1 MNGSSHSVALIA
13 CPNGMGHARR
23 MTVLANSLVSL
34 GCDVSLFLPYYAK
47 DKLKVFLPDK
57 RIKKHFIK
65 IDSVE
70 DVIADPARFMRSI
83 GSLDDFDQVIS
94 DNCVEIL
101 RFRQDA
107 WLSGSFLWHE
117 TGVPW
122 LEHSYILESRA
133 LLGDL
138 QPRMISSALFSAS
151 YLSECTRLHEVGLY
165 GVGVKPQPNTIN
177 KDSILISCGLGGP
190 LERQTADFVSWLS
203 KRDLPASVIKRVW
216 VDPSLVPKSAPTW
229 MQPAN
234 FSSAMYTSVRA
245 SIVRPGVGV
254 VTDSLSHG
262 AKIFAFFEDQN
273 HEMRDNAAK
282 LEISEVGKLCSSV
295 FDAYKLAFSYANSPS
310 AMRCFDSAHG
320 RIKFGGGQEA
330 ASLVVSMT

>member
-23 MTVLANSLVSL
+23 MTGLANSLVSL

-47 DKLKVFLPDK
+47 DKLKVFSPDK
-57 RIKKHFIK
+57 RIKKQFIR
-65 IDSVE
+65 INSVE
-70 DVIADPARFMRSI
+70 DVIANPAGFMRKI

-94 DNCVEIL
+94 DNCLEIL

-133 LLGDL
+133 LLEDL

-151 YLSECTRLHEVGLY
+151 YLSGCTRLHEVGLY
-165 GVGVKPQPNTIN
+165 GADVTPQPNPSN
-177 KDSILISCGLGGP
+177 KDSLLISCGLGGP
-190 LERQTADFVSWLS
+190 LERETADFVSWLA
-203 KRDLPASVIKRVW
+203 KRDLPTSVIKRVW
-216 VDPSLVPKSAPTW
+216 VDPSLVPKASPTW
-229 MQPAN
+229 MQPAD
-234 FSSAMYTSVRA
+234 FSSAMYASVRA
-245 SIVRPGVGV
+245 SVVRPGVGV
-254 VTDSLSHG
+254 VTDSLSHS

-282 LEISEVGKLCSSV
+282 LEASEIGKLCSSV
-295 FDAYKLAFSYANSPS
+295 LEACQLAISYANSPS
-310 AMRCFDSAHG
+310 AIRYFEGARG
-320 RIKFGGGQEA
+320 RIKFGGGQDA
-330 ASLVVSMT
+330 ASLVMSMT